1 MDFNFGWLVSLVGVV
16 FVWVIAEM
24 IIPHRRIG
32 GAVRICVMIVLVS
45 VLFSSVV
52 EYAVKDRDEEGWGAD
67 AEVVANES
75 YFSDMVKNLESMAE
89 RKILAQLGLSS
100 DVYIEFEVVNYK
112 IQYLSVNVELLQGLG
127 TRKTEEV
134 VAIVVP
140 KEELYKKYSS
150 EEVEKMVKDDIKI
163 LSSQLTQY
171 KRPST
176 VIIKKEPLPRTT
188 TRKVKRNEVKKLV
201 TM

>member
-52 EYAVKDRDEEGWGAD
+52 EYAVKDRDEEVWWAD
-67 AEVVANES
+67 AEVVVNES

-134 VAIVVP
+134 VVIVCDIIDI
-140 KEELYKKYSS
+140 EKKGVFVY
-150 EEVEKMVKDDIKI
+150 ERE
-163 LSSQLTQY
+163 
-171 KRPST
+171 
-176 VIIKKEPLPRTT
+176 
-188 TRKVKRNEVKKLV
+188 
-201 TM
+201 